1 VQPRRDDDR
10 EGTGSLR
17 RWGPLALVLAA
28 VLAIAAVGLLSG
40 RGGDDDGDGGAPAA
54 TGPAE
59 RPEGAVSWSM
69 AEEQGL
75 DLTFPASCDTETGMV
90 AIPFLFRA
98 ECFADID
105 DNGGATAPGVT
116 AEEIKLVAWIPAEDD
131 PVRALLL
138 QRVGFDAT
146 NAELREVYTGFAE
159 IFQSTYQTYGRRVVL
174 DFVEASGSILDN
186 TAARADAVRAAE
198 DLGAFAVLGGPLI
211 GSAWAEELQARGVTC
226 VGCAGVSDPSTV
238 FSLPPSGGQGR
249 AHLVAY
255 VAAKLAGG
263 QAEHAGDDLR
273 GQERVFGHLAL
284 GLGDD
289 GSADRLRDELAAEG
303 VELAEQVLYPLDPGR
318 AAELAT
324 NAVTRM
330 QSSGVTTVLVQADP
344 ILLPAFTQEATKQ
357 GWFPEWVLGGAP
369 FIDTSTF
376 ARTFDQAQWAH
387 AFGISYFPPQV
398 RPEANPPHRLYEWFH
413 GSPPAVEG
421 SLPLLLL
428 HPQVT
433 LFFTGLQHA
442 GPNLTAQTF
451 RDGLFLMPPTPRAVT
466 QPSVSYGGQR
476 WSSPD
481 YAGIDDMVELWWDPD
496 AEGIDEGG
504 AEGRGMYRYV
514 DGGRRFL
521 VDEWEPGLDVFDPA
535 GSLMVVEEVPD
546 DEAPPDYPSPA
557 GGG

>member
-1 VQPRRDDDR
+1 MEPRSDDR
-10 EGTGSLR
+10 EGIGALR
-17 RWGPLALVLAA
+17 RWGPIALVTAV
-28 VLAIAAVGLLSG
+28 VLAMAAVGFVSG
-40 RGGDDDGDGGAPAA
+40 RSGDGDGVATPTSVAPAA
-54 TGPAE
+54 
-59 RPEGAVSWSM
+59 RPDGAVSWSM
-69 AEEQGL
+69 AEDQGL
-75 DLTFPASCDTETGMV
+75 QVTFPDSCDTDTGMV

-98 ECFADID
+98 ECFADTD

-116 AEEIKLVAWIPAEDD
+116 GDEIKVVAGLPAEDD

-138 QRVGFDAT
+138 QRIGFDAT
-146 NAELREVYTGFAE
+146 NAELREFYSRFAE
-159 IFQSTYQTYGRRVVL
+159 VFQSTYQTYGRRVVL

-198 DLGAFAVLGGPLI
+198 DLGAFAVLGGPII
-211 GSAWAEELQARGVTC
+211 GGAWAEELQARGITC
-226 VGCAGVSDPSTV
+226 VGCPGISDPATV
-238 FSLPPSGGQGR
+238 FSVPPSGGQVR
-249 AHLVAY
+249 SHLVAY
-255 VAAKLAGG
+255 VTAKLAGG
-263 QAEHAGDDLR
+263 DAQHAGEELR
-273 GQERVFGHLAL
+273 TQERVFGHLAL
-284 GLGDD
+284 GMGTSDER
-289 GSADRLRDELAAEG
+289 SATQLQEDLAEGG
-303 VELAEQVLYPLDPGR
+303 VELAEQILYPLDPGR

-330 QSSGVTTVLVQADP
+330 QSSGVTTVIVQADP

-376 ARTFDQAQWAH
+376 ARSFDQEQWSH

-398 RPEANPPHRLYEWFH
+398 RPDANPPYRLYEWFH
-413 GSPPAVEG
+413 GSPPPVEG

-428 HPQVT
+428 HPQVS

-442 GPNLTAQTF
+442 GPVLTAQTF

-466 QPSVSYGGQR
+466 QPSVSYGTQR

-481 YAGIDDMVELWWDPD
+481 FAGVDDMVELWWDPD
-496 AEGIDEGG
+496 AVGIDESG

-514 DGGRRFL
+514 DGGRRHL
-521 VDEWEPGLDVFDPA
+521 VDEWESGLDAFDPD
-535 GSLMVVEEVPD
+535 GTLLVVEDVPD
-546 DEAPPDYPSPA
+546 DEEPPDYPPPA